1 MIRIK
6 LAGGVGEHGRSSFLV
21 EGDTISFLVDCGLL
35 AASADPYPHLT
46 KTEIQKLSWVYLTHS
61 HADHSGALPWLEN
74 LGFTGTVIAT
84 RETLSQLKVQPRKSA
99 VLGEEAKCH
108 GLSVRWGRSGHCPG
122 SVWYEFQLEGK
133 TLLFSG
139 DYLEGGLV
147 YVTDL
152 IRNVRADI
160 AVLDSAY
167 GPELRSAEEMRRDF
181 LKKAETILTAGRP
194 LLLPVPQY
202 GRGLEAV
209 LLLHKRWPDLPI
221 YGDAHFQNQL
231 KWAISDRA
239 WTTPALREGLA
250 DVTVLP
256 LPEDSPTV
264 GFCFVSNPQ
273 LRTESQELL
282 ARRYVSANAEV
293 LLTGTVEVRSGSW
306 RLQQEGAALFSRLAV
321 HSTDQQREE
330 LEQRKGISSRHLR
343 MGGAHSSWSFFS
355 LSRHSVRV
363 LPRTFF
369 VFGRPLSLY
378 PMTTRPS
385 QRPSARLR
393 RVPEPCFRFFAM
405 ALPHIISSRN
415 PPTTPA
421 AFRCMSVVMW
431 V

>member
-1 MIRIK
+1 
-6 LAGGVGEHGRSSFLV
+6 
-21 EGDTISFLVDCGLL
+21 
-35 AASADPYPHLT
+35 
-46 KTEIQKLSWVYLTHS
+46 
-61 HADHSGALPWLEN
+61 
-74 LGFTGTVIAT
+74 
-84 RETLSQLKVQPRKSA
+84 
-99 VLGEEAKCH
+99 
-108 GLSVRWGRSGHCPG
+108 
-122 SVWYEFQLEGK
+122 
-133 TLLFSG
+133 
-139 DYLEGGLV
+139 
-147 YVTDL
+147 
-152 IRNVRADI
+152 
-160 AVLDSAY
+160 
-167 GPELRSAEEMRRDF
+167 MRRDF

-330 LEQRKGISSRHLR
+330 LEQRNAFLKVIPFHTPD
-343 MGGAHSSWSFFS
+343 H
-355 LSRHSVRV
+355 
-363 LPRTFF
+363 PCE
-369 VFGRPLSLY
+369 
-378 PMTTRPS
+378 
-385 QRPSARLR
+385 QR
-393 RVPEPCFRFFAM
+393 E
-405 ALPHIISSRN
+405 IILG
-415 PPTTPA
+415 
-421 AFRCMSVVMW
+421 
-431 V
+431 

>member
-46 KTEIQKLSWVYLTHS
+46 KTDIQKLSWVYLTHS

-74 LGFTGTVIAT
+74 MGFTGTVIAT

-99 VLGEEAKCH
+99 VLGEEAKFP

-139 DYLEGGLV
+139 DYLEGGLA
-147 YVTDL
+147 YVTDP

-167 GPELRSAEEMRRDF
+167 GPEPRSAEEMRQDF

-239 WTTPALREGLA
+239 WTTLALREGLA

-282 ARRYVSANAEV
+282 AQRYVSANAEV
-293 LLTGTVEVRSGSW
+293 LLTGTVESGTGSW
-306 RLQQEGAALFSRLAV
+306 KLQQEGAALFSRLAV
-321 HSTDQQREE
+321 HSTNQQREE
-330 LEQRKGISSRHLR
+330 LEQRNAFLKVIPFHTPD
-343 MGGAHSSWSFFS
+343 H
-355 LSRHSVRV
+355 
-363 LPRTFF
+363 PCE
-369 VFGRPLSLY
+369 
-378 PMTTRPS
+378 
-385 QRPSARLR
+385 QR
-393 RVPEPCFRFFAM
+393 E
-405 ALPHIISSRN
+405 IILG
-415 PPTTPA
+415 
-421 AFRCMSVVMW
+421 
-431 V
+431 

>member
-1 MIRIK
+1 M
-6 LAGGVGEHGRSSFLV
+6 
-21 EGDTISFLVDCGLL
+21 
-35 AASADPYPHLT
+35 
-46 KTEIQKLSWVYLTHS
+46 
-61 HADHSGALPWLEN
+61 
-74 LGFTGTVIAT
+74 IAT

-99 VLGEEAKCH
+99 VLGEEAKFP

-139 DYLEGGLV
+139 DYLEGGLA
-147 YVTDL
+147 YVTDP

-167 GPELRSAEEMRRDF
+167 GPEPRSAEEMRQDF
-181 LKKAETILTAGRP
+181 LKKAETILATGRP

-202 GRGLEAV
+202 GRGLEIA
-209 LLLHKRWPDLPI
+209 LLLHKQWPQLPI

-330 LEQRKGISSRHLR
+330 LEQRNAFLKVIPFHTPD
-343 MGGAHSSWSFFS
+343 H
-355 LSRHSVRV
+355 
-363 LPRTFF
+363 PCE
-369 VFGRPLSLY
+369 
-378 PMTTRPS
+378 
-385 QRPSARLR
+385 QR
-393 RVPEPCFRFFAM
+393 E
-405 ALPHIISSRN
+405 IILG
-415 PPTTPA
+415 
-421 AFRCMSVVMW
+421 
-431 V
+431 